1 LEDEDIKKSAKQ
13 DINVL
18 SNSLMTF
25 KEIFVDSDLKNIK
38 EFFISTEDML
48 LKFLNFLEF
57 WIQKNTHKESVVFI
71 IKALGRIIKNAENDD
86 DEEKREKLM
95 IERQDMFDRLNAT
108 RIFIALIWD
117 EKRDDTVYLYALFKF
132 MISLLKGG
140 NKTV

>member
-1 LEDEDIKKSAKQ
+1 
-13 DINVL
+13 
-18 SNSLMTF
+18 
-25 KEIFVDSDLKNIK
+25 
-38 EFFISTEDML
+38 
-48 LKFLNFLEF
+48 
-57 WIQKNTHKESVVFI
+57 
-71 IKALGRIIKNAENDD
+71 
-86 DEEKREKLM
+86 M